1 MKNEIELEN
10 NRKVHIKDAVAMTK
24 FMYWLKTN
32 IGKEKMSEIIASD
45 YLEKLRKAQGAI
57 DLSFNTISAYKEHAA
72 MMHYSATPES
82 DVELKKE
89 GMLLVDSGGQYME
102 GTTDITRTFVLGE
115 ISDEERYWF
124 TTALRS
130 NIALS
135 KAHFLYGCRGMNLD
149 ILARGP
155 LWEQGM
161 DYKCGTGHG
170 VGHLLNVHEVQMV
183 SAGRSYRKEKTAVY

>member
-1 MKNEIELEN
+1 
-10 NRKVHIKDAVAMTK
+10 MTK

-149 ILARGP
+149 ILARSKWFP
-155 LWEQGM
+155 LE
-161 DYKCGTGHG
+161 DRTGKKRQ
-170 VGHLLNVHEVQMV
+170 LCIRRRYDTIQ
-183 SAGRSYRKEKTAVY
+183 